1 MDVRSK
7 KPEPFAQSEDQ
18 DDELLSIVAIKGYVA
33 LALTFRRDRV
43 ETLTSHMV
51 LKTSGYSSF
60 LKLVALSNFLPRGFP
75 VNILTAHNLG
85 IQK

>member
-33 LALTFRRDRV
+33 LALTFGRDRV
-43 ETLTSHMV
+43 ETLSSHM
-51 LKTSGYSSF
+51 LWETCCYSSV
-60 LKLVALSNFLPRGFP
+60 LILVVALSNFFP
-75 VNILTAHNLG
+75 CGLSA
-85 IQK
+85 

>member
-33 LALTFRRDRV
+33 LALTFEGDRV

-51 LKTSGYSSF
+51 SKTSGYSSF
-60 LKLVALSNFLPRGFP
+60 LKLVALSNFLPRRFP
-75 VNILTAHNLG
+75 GNILTAHSQ
-85 IQK
+85 I

>member
-33 LALTFRRDRV
+33 LALTFGRDRV
-43 ETLTSHMV
+43 ETVTSRMV
-51 LKTSGYSSF
+51 SKTSGYSSL
-60 LKLVALSNFLPRGFP
+60 LKLIAALSNFLPRGLSTQHSHCSFS
-75 VNILTAHNLG
+75 I
-85 IQK
+85 